1 MKKTLRSN
9 NKQANKPL
17 PIARMPENKNEVEFY
32 EILTPVYIA
41 LPSSSL
47 RKPLPQKVGM
57 NKTNPKMTMK
67 LRSKPV
73 KRVDKTRNLKA
84 SFNPIKQMKKV
95 ANKASEKAKQI
106 KSKMELK
113 KKSKSSNIKTLASAS
128 TGKMPTLKSTASKQK
143 RQLLKSANPP
153 KDLKKSRRPM
163 KKRNLSSGYKRR
175 ILPLRKSQLRS
186 LKPNQLK
193 EASKQSSS
201 VSKRS
206 SIKTVNTLKNEK
218 IADKQIMKSEDSKVA
233 LKSHIKKMDNN
244 KVADSSTKVKK
255 DVETIV
261 TVEKHPGDENKI
273 DIDLDTTVD
282 PQTSKPIKVHTHA
295 EVDKNKME
303 VYGKAEAK
311 EAKGEAQIE
320 GEIFHQGSKDNKIIK
335 LEVVEDDYDSEDMS
349 LEAKAE
355 QESKSKKDD

>member
-1 MKKTLRSN
+1 MG
-9 NKQANKPL
+9 
-17 PIARMPENKNEVEFY
+17 V
-32 EILTPVYIA
+32 
-41 LPSSSL
+41 
-47 RKPLPQKVGM
+47 
-57 NKTNPKMTMK
+57 
-67 LRSKPV
+67 
-73 KRVDKTRNLKA
+73 A
-84 SFNPIKQMKKV
+84 S
-95 ANKASEKAKQI
+95 KASEKAKQI

-113 KKSKSSNIKTLASAS
+113 KKSKSSNIKTLAAAS
-128 TGKMPTLKSTASKQK
+128 TGKMSTLKSTASKQK

-206 SIKTVNTLKNEK
+206 SIKTVNEK

-233 LKSHIKKMDNN
+233 LKSHIKKMD

-261 TVEKHPGDENKI
+261 TVEK
-273 DIDLDTTVD
+273 
-282 PQTSKPIKVHTHA
+282 
-295 EVDKNKME
+295 
-303 VYGKAEAK
+303 
-311 EAKGEAQIE
+311 
-320 GEIFHQGSKDNKIIK
+320 
-335 LEVVEDDYDSEDMS
+335 
-349 LEAKAE
+349 
-355 QESKSKKDD
+355 

>member
-1 MKKTLRSN
+1 MG
-9 NKQANKPL
+9 
-17 PIARMPENKNEVEFY
+17 V
-32 EILTPVYIA
+32 
-41 LPSSSL
+41 
-47 RKPLPQKVGM
+47 
-57 NKTNPKMTMK
+57 
-67 LRSKPV
+67 
-73 KRVDKTRNLKA
+73 A
-84 SFNPIKQMKKV
+84 S
-95 ANKASEKAKQI
+95 KASEKAKQI

-113 KKSKSSNIKTLASAS
+113 KKSKSSNIKTLAAAS
-128 TGKMPTLKSTASKQK
+128 TGKMSTLKSTASKQK

-218 IADKQIMKSEDSKVA
+218 IADKQIMKSKDSKVA

-244 KVADSSTKVKK
+244 KVADSSTKVNK

-282 PQTSKPIKVHTHA
+282 PQTSKPIKVHT

-311 EAKGEAQIE
+311 EAKGEVQIE

-335 LEVVEDDYDSEDMS
+335 LEVVEDDYDSKDMS

-355 QESKSKKDD
+355 QESKSKKND

>member
-1 MKKTLRSN
+1 
-9 NKQANKPL
+9 
-17 PIARMPENKNEVEFY
+17 
-32 EILTPVYIA
+32 
-41 LPSSSL
+41 
-47 RKPLPQKVGM
+47 
-57 NKTNPKMTMK
+57 
-67 LRSKPV
+67 
-73 KRVDKTRNLKA
+73 
-84 SFNPIKQMKKV
+84 MKKV

-128 TGKMPTLKSTASKQK
+128 TEKKPTLKSTASKQK

-206 SIKTVNTLKNEK
+206 SIKTVNTLKSEK

-233 LKSHIKKMDNN
+233 LKSHIKKMD

-355 QESKSKKDD
+355 QESMSKKDD

>member
-9 NKQANKPL
+9 NKQVTPL
-17 PIARMPENKNEVEFY
+17 PIARMPENSNELEFY

-47 RKPLPQKVGM
+47 RKPLPQEVTM
-57 NKTNPKMTMK
+57 NKTNPKMNMN
-67 LRSKPV
+67 LRSKPE
-73 KRVDKTRNLKA
+73 KRVDRTRNLKA

-128 TGKMPTLKSTASKQK
+128 TGKMSTLKSTASKQK

-153 KDLKKSRRPM
+153 NDLKKSRRPM

-233 LKSHIKKMDNN
+233 LKSHIKKMD

-355 QESKSKKDD
+355 QESMSKKDD